1 MFTIEYGWS
10 VTMSK
15 HRSLRRRRILR
26 YAGTA
31 GAAGLAGCIGTGPGD
46 DTETPTGGSSMGD
59 EVTGW
64 AWDVAAKSLDL
75 TDEPYEDQVGGG
87 VDVKIEQIGHSS
99 LVDKFRTSL
108 VSGSGAPDFSIL
120 ESVVARSF
128 IDTGGLADLSGRIDS
143 STKSEFVSGKWEAI
157 SQGDEVYA
165 IPWDIGPVGV
175 FYRSDT
181 YSEHDID
188 PSSIETWDQFIEE
201 GKKLP
206 DDVYMN
212 NMPPNDYDGVWRMQF
227 RQLGG
232 KPFTEDGKV
241 NIHNDT
247 SVRVAQNIKTMVEEG
262 ISNNV
267 ESWGSEWFELYGN
280 GDIASLPAGAWME
293 GTLKDSLPDT
303 SGSWGVYE
311 LPAYESGGNHAT
323 NWGGSN
329 LCLPSQTDSAH
340 ADRAWDYMEWA
351 MTSSEMQNDIYSE
364 FGIFPAYE
372 PAYESDIYDAEVEF
386 FGGQKIR
393 QIFAE
398 LASDVPGYRYTVDTP
413 AVTDA
418 MNKYLSQMVAGDV
431 SPSEAVQ
438 KAAEQVANNTDRE
451 LA

>member
-1 MFTIEYGWS
+1 MLQYTG
-10 VTMSK
+10 
-15 HRSLRRRRILR
+15 L
-26 YAGTA
+26 A
-31 GAAGLAGCIGTGPGD
+31 GAAGLAGCIGTGSSDEESP
-46 DTETPTGGSSMGD
+46 TPEMAD
-59 EVTGW
+59 EVNGW

-75 TDEPYEDQVGGG
+75 TDEPYEDQAGEN
-87 VDVKIEQIGHSS
+87 VDVTIEQIGHES

-120 ESVVARSF
+120 ESVVAPSF
-128 IDTGGLADLSGRIDS
+128 IDTGGLEDVSGRLDS
-143 STKSEFVSGKWEAI
+143 SVKDDFVSGKWEAI
-157 SQGDEVYA
+157 SDGDAIYA

-175 FYRSDT
+175 FYRRDT
-181 YSEHDID
+181 YEEHGID

-206 DDVYMN
+206 DGVSMN
-212 NMPPNDYDGVWRMQF
+212 NLPPNDYDGVWRMQY